1 MRRNIVIERV
11 YPYPPEQVWEALAD
25 GQVLSEWL
33 METDF
38 QPYVGHHFQFRT
50 KPSWGFDGIVH
61 CEVIAVDKPR
71 RLAYTWQ
78 GGPMKKPTTVT
89 WTLQPIPEGTRLRLE
104 HTGFEG
110 LAGISVSFLLGSGWG
125 RLLREVL
132 PRYIEKQVAQS
143 RD

>member
-1 MRRNIVIERV
+1 MKRNIVMERI
-11 YPYPPEQVWEALAD
+11 YPYPPEQVWAALAD
-25 GQVLSEWL
+25 SQALSEWL
-33 METDF
+33 MENDF

-50 KPSWGFDGIVH
+50 SPSWGFDGIVH
-61 CEVIAVDKPR
+61 CEVIAVEKPH

-89 WTLQPIPEGTRLRLE
+89 WTLQPTPEGTRLKLE

-110 LAGISVSFLLGSGWG
+110 AAGMALSFLLGSGWG

-132 PRYIEKQVAQS
+132 PKYIEKRVT
-143 RD
+143 RL

>member
-1 MRRNIVIERV
+1 MKRNVVMERV
-11 YPYPPEQVWEALAD
+11 YPFPPEQVWEALAD
-25 GQVLSEWL
+25 SRALSEWL
-33 METDF
+33 MENDF

-50 KPSWGFDGIVH
+50 NPQWGFDGIVH
-61 CEVIAVDKPR
+61 CEVITVDRPR

-89 WTLQPIPEGTRLRLE
+89 WTLRPVSEGTQLRLE

-110 LAGISVSFLLGSGWG
+110 LAGISLSFLLGSGWG

-132 PRYIEKQVAQS
+132 PKVIEKRATQP
-143 RD
+143 

>member
-1 MRRNIVIERV
+1 MRRNLVLERI
-11 YPYPPEQVWEALAD
+11 YPYPPEQVWDALAD
-25 GQVLSEWL
+25 GKALSEWL

-38 QPYVGHHFQFRT
+38 QPYVGHRFQFRT
-50 KPSWGFDGIVH
+50 KPSWGFDGIVY
-61 CEVIAVDKPR
+61 CEVISVERPR
-71 RLAYTWQ
+71 TLAYTWQ
-78 GGPMKKPTTVT
+78 GGPMKKPTIVT

-125 RLLREVL
+125 RLLREAL
-132 PRYIEKQVAQS
+132 PHNIEKQVAQS